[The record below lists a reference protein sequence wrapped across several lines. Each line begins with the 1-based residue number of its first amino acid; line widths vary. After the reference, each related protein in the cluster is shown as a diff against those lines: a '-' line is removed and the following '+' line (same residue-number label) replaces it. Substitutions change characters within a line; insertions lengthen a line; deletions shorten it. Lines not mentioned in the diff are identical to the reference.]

1 MFDIL
6 GIWFIVFLTLSIFS
20 YLYGDNPFYKIAEH
34 IFVGVSAGYIFT
46 ITFWDTIWP
55 NLLGRLFPDYINAGF
70 EFDISYVIPLFLGL
84 FMLFRLSKKY
94 AWLSRIS
101 LAYILFAF
109 ASWAPWP
116 SCACC
121 EQASAADESCALAVS
136 ARASAAEA
144 AAA

>member
-6 GIWFIVFLTLSIFS
+6 GICFIVFLTLSIFS

-70 EFDISYVIPLFLGL
+70 EFDTNPNVTLEEDLARRDLTIYAIAQDEDGSLVDPFNGQEDI
-84 FMLFRLSKKY
+84 RNKK
-94 AWLSRIS
+94 LI
-101 LAYILFAF
+101 
-109 ASWAPWP
+109 
-116 SCACC
+116 
-121 EQASAADESCALAVS
+121 
-136 ARASAAEA
+136 
-144 AAA
+144 